1 MDYRPIKRK
10 INGDDYAIVGP
21 LPGIDPRLHC
31 RMQTYF
37 IERNGSK
44 ELIAERISLGDKCS
58 FLFAYLKE
66 RQRAPLD
73 RKMTVILDQIL
84 AELDE

>member
-1 MDYRPIKRK
+1 
-10 INGDDYAIVGP
+10 
-21 LPGIDPRLHC
+21 
-31 RMQTYF
+31 MQTYF

-44 ELIAERISLGDKCS
+44 ELIAERIFPGKGCS
-58 FLFAYLKE
+58 FLFAYLKD

-73 RKMTVILDQIL
+73 SRMTIILDQVL